1 MPGAFESDAGR
12 GDSGL
17 RLAVDR
23 ASSKVY
29 KSGEI
34 AAAFANTFGAQ
45 MQPSATLKTLVLIS
59 ALPE

>member
-1 MPGAFESDAGR
+1 M
-12 GDSGL
+12 
-17 RLAVDR
+17 DR
-23 ASSKVY
+23 ASGKVY